1 MDYEIL
7 KEGISVEEL
16 DQLLNK
22 TSQPAFLIDL
32 MSREDFA
39 EAHIPGAV
47 NIPVEELKDRVSEI
61 PNGRNI
67 IVACKRG
74 LMKSDIALKQLHELG
89 FRNEKKL
96 DGGTIGWF
104 TCK

>member
-1 MDYEIL
+1 MDNEIS
-7 KEGISVEEL
+7 KESISVEEL

-39 EAHIPGAV
+39 GAHIPGAV

-61 PNGRNI
+61 PGGKDI

-74 LMKSDIALKQLHELG
+74 LMKSDIALKQLRELG
-89 FRNEKKL
+89 FRNAKKL
-96 DGGTIGWF
+96 DGGTIGWYA
-104 TCK
+104 CK

>member
-7 KEGISVEEL
+7 KESISVEEL

-47 NIPVEELKDRVSEI
+47 NIPVEELKDRVSEVSRI
-61 PNGRNI
+61 MSQHNGE
-67 IVACKRG
+67 VKV
-74 LMKSDIALKQLHELG
+74 KSQP
-89 FRNEKKL
+89 
-96 DGGTIGWF
+96 GTTEFEICF
-104 TCK
+104 PI